1 MSEWPTVVSIG
12 CFRIV
17 YFTGLNGSMRPRPQS
32 GRSHIQASAL
42 PRRRNARR
50 VPGMIANRYSSRSSI
65 DRRVFFA
72 ISARMVSGVKRGSVP
87 DCDQEPQV
95 CCGAVWCDGAA
106 GDDDRR
112 IARPAA
118 R

>member
-1 MSEWPTVVSIG
+1 MSEWPTVVSMG

-42 PRRRNARR
+42 PRRRSARR

-65 DRRVFFA
+65 ESRVFFA
-72 ISARMVSGVKRGSVP
+72 ISARIVSGVKRGSVA
-87 DCDQEPQV
+87 DRIRNRRY
-95 CCGAVWCDGAA
+95 CCGAVWCDGA
-106 GDDDRR
+106 
-112 IARPAA
+112 PATMIGA
-118 R
+118 SPGLTR